1 MEVSHGMQDEEGTT
15 QSDQEEHQEPQ
26 QEDSKE
32 QVLGGTSERDAA
44 DYEKA
49 ISERDARI
57 AELEKQVGDAAKSAE
72 VAKSL
77 TAQIEELKAQSAAE
91 RTDFALT
98 LAGCRNVKAARA
110 LLDEHDGKVDELKA
124 AEPWLFQDA
133 LAPAGTT
140 GLAPA
145 GVTNSEDNTMRRWRR
160 IAGLADES

>member
-1 MEVSHGMQDEEGTT
+1 MEVTHGMQDEEDTA
-15 QSDQEEHQEPQ
+15 QSDQEEHQESQ
-26 QEDSKE
+26 QEYSKE
-32 QVLGGTSERDAA
+32 QVLGGTSEKGTA
-44 DYEKA
+44 DYEKV

-57 AELEKQVGDAAKSAE
+57 AELEKQVSDAAKSAQ

-77 TAQIEELKAQSAAE
+77 TAQIAELKAQSAAE
-91 RTDFALT
+91 RIDFALT

-133 LAPAGTT
+133 PASAGTT

-145 GVTNSEDNTMRRWRR
+145 GATNSEDNTMRRWRR